1 MLISF
6 LVYYFLF
13 CYIMKESDEYEELS
27 IWNIKSIIDYIKENF
42 IQILLFISVFIIIYI
57 VDYISNINA
66 VLFSM
71 PSPIPVVNNKKL
83 QPLKRRKN
91 FKK

>member
-1 MLISF
+1 
-6 LVYYFLF
+6 
-13 CYIMKESDEYEELS
+13 MKESDEYEELS
-27 IWNIKSIIDYIKENF
+27 IWNIKSIMDYIKENF

-71 PSPIPVVNNKKL
+71 PPPIPGIENKKL
-83 QPLKRRKN
+83 QPVKLQVPKKRKN

>member
-1 MLISF
+1 
-6 LVYYFLF
+6 
-13 CYIMKESDEYEELS
+13 MKESDEYEELS